1 MTAVL
6 FVDDEPNI
14 LNAIKRAVLD
24 ETFDARFALCG
35 QEALEILE
43 NESIGVIV
51 TDIRMPGM
59 DGLTLLRKVK
69 EKYPETVRIVLSGYT
84 QLGQVIA
91 TINQGEI
98 FQFITKPWKMEEELL
113 SVVRR
118 GIEYFEVHQKETI
131 HKESLEKRVLG
142 YRNIFREMETKI
154 ANLKNDFYAAKIVN
168 TIVFDFIKRD
178 CCDSKLQTQDLMK
191 RVNVL
196 EIVVQSY
203 LAILP
208 LQTVKMERAKLIHS
222 LIERVEPYFSVNDQS
237 HLDEQSEM
245 TCMGNND
252 LLYWVLELLL
262 PQLRTSN
269 VQTQCRVHSKLG
281 KNNDY
286 HLGILFR
293 VTLPKHK
300 TGNEAIYLMEYV
312 VEIVENILKDQLIS
326 IEYAK
331 GHDSSTIMLSGMFKI
346 IGI

>member
-24 ETFDARFALCG
+24 ETFNAHFALCG

-43 NESIGVIV
+43 KEPIGVIV

-118 GIEYFEVHQKETI
+118 GVEYFEVHQKESM

-154 ANLKNDFYAAKIVN
+154 ANLKNNFYAAKIVN
-168 TIVFDFIKRD
+168 TIVFDFIKKD
-178 CCDSKLQTQDLMK
+178 CADSKLQTQDLMK
-191 RVNVL
+191 RINML
-196 EIVVQSY
+196 ETAVQSY

-208 LQTVKMERAKLIHS
+208 LQTMKMKRAKLIHS
-222 LIERVEPYFSVNDQS
+222 LIERVEPYFAVNDQS

-245 TCMGNND
+245 MCMGNND

-262 PQLRTSN
+262 PQLRTGN
-269 VQTQCRVHSKLG
+269 LQTQCRVHAKLG
-281 KNNDY
+281 SNNDY
-286 HLGILFR
+286 HLGILLR
-293 VTLPKHK
+293 VTLPTEK
-300 TGNEAIYLMEYV
+300 TGNDVIGMMEYV
-312 VEIVENILKDQLIS
+312 VKIVENILQDQLIS
-326 IEYAK
+326 IEYER
-331 GHDSSTIMLSGMFKI
+331 GHNSAIIMLSGAFKI
-346 IGI
+346 IS